1 MFTFTRARILVIALA
16 IFATL
21 GVSLLVFNQN
31 VIAQPSIW
39 QGSFDG
45 WSYAG
50 YVDSDG
56 YVNARVRLEANTVSG
71 LKKYAVA
78 NRLLASQLWKAGQ
91 QTMQMEVTFKRPISI
106 ETLSRLQTRSGVIIN
121 RVQARVISAD
131 GQRVGMDWVVAKQS
145 DLNPPSMDLT
155 LNDISQKMNG
165 SAQFLGVVSFIGG
178 GNRQTY
184 DQLISDPDVF
194 IADVTAN
201 QIRSDVGN
209 NIPIE
214 KFSMVTGPA
223 VFWLMEDAGLD
234 NFQ

>member
-1 MFTFTRARILVIALA
+1 MRTQRLSALIAIA
-16 IFATL
+16 IFAML
-21 GVSLLVFNQN
+21 GLSLLAFSRSVS
-31 VIAQPSIW
+31 AQPQIW
-39 QGSFDG
+39 QHSFDG

-56 YVNARVRLEANTVSG
+56 YVNGRVWLEANTVGG
-71 LKKYAVA
+71 LKKYAAA
-78 NRLLASQLWKAGQ
+78 NRVLADQLWKSGQ
-91 QTMQMEVTFKRPISI
+91 RTMQVEVTFKHPISI
-106 ETLSRLQTRSGVIIN
+106 ETLSRLQVRSGVIIN

-131 GQRVGMDWVVAKQS
+131 GQRVGMDWVVANPS

-165 SAQFLGVVSFIGG
+165 PARFLGVVSFIGR
-178 GNRQTY
+178 GNRQAY

-194 IADVTAN
+194 IADVTVN
-201 QIRSDVGN
+201 QIQRDMGN

-214 KFSMVTGPA
+214 KFSLVTGPA
-223 VFWLMEDAGLD
+223 VFWLMEDAGLN